1 MASIFMPEDT
11 VVVSRKSDFDP
22 SRNDRVNSVT
32 DGQTGGFSALY
43 SRLASLPALSCR
55 CMGVA
60 KQINLKPSF
69 A

>member
-1 MASIFMPEDT
+1 MCNDT
-11 VVVSRKSDFDP
+11 QLQCIDI
-22 SRNDRVNSVT
+22 
-32 DGQTGGFSALY
+32 
-43 SRLASLPALSCR
+43 LASLPALSCR

>member
-1 MASIFMPEDT
+1 MPQAEKARVHFVLAIGSNHNYANT
-11 VVVSRKSDFDP
+11 QKRSCMGKS
-22 SRNDRVNSVT
+22 
-32 DGQTGGFSALY
+32 GIMY
-43 SRLASLPALSCR
+43 ILASLPALSCR